1 MGLGSDQPIPF
12 IISWFVGVVFDL
24 TDHEFSNY
32 RLTID
37 DIASGWEQN
46 YGQISD
52 RAQGNTY
59 TNFLGYFIFLLILYF
74 SKIKITPNQ
83 FDSINCNFFRKCKYF
98 APVILSE
105 VESDMKRI
113 TLSSLIMF
121 VQII

>member
-46 YGQISD
+46 IMARSLIEHKVIHIQTFWAISSS
-52 RAQGNTY
+52 Y
-59 TNFLGYFIFLLILYF
+59 LYFIFQ
-74 SKIKITPNQ
+74 K
-83 FDSINCNFFRKCKYF
+83 
-98 APVILSE
+98 
-105 VESDMKRI
+105 
-113 TLSSLIMF
+113 
-121 VQII
+121 

>member
-1 MGLGSDQPIPF
+1 M
-12 IISWFVGVVFDL
+12 FDL

-59 TNFLGYFIFLLILYF
+59 TLFGLFHLL
-74 SKIKITPNQ
+74 T
-83 FDSINCNFFRKCKYF
+83 
-98 APVILSE
+98 
-105 VESDMKRI
+105 
-113 TLSSLIMF
+113 TLSKD
-121 VQII
+121 

>member
-74 SKIKITPNQ
+74 SKIKIMPNQ
-83 FDSINCNFFRKCKYF
+83 FDSIKGASTNHVDRFWDFF
-98 APVILSE
+98 
-105 VESDMKRI
+105 D
-113 TLSSLIMF
+113 SSLPLHRQFYYIGLF
-121 VQII
+121 SKVDIW